1 MIAMPPALETAL
13 RCFVALLPDEA
24 TRTRLDALGAE
35 LQRSLPGTRRVAAV
49 NLHLTLVFIG
59 ALPTSQA
66 SQLAAALARTPAAPQ
81 FDWALD
87 QVGAFGGARVVF
99 AGSAPDRVPL
109 RLMALAEAVRG
120 ELDGLGISSYD
131 RKPFVPHVTLLR
143 NVARADAAHLA
154 CSIEPPVHWRASAP
168 RLMQSRRTSDGLRYL
183 PIEATPT

>member
-24 TRTRLDALGAE
+24 TRARLDALGAE
-35 LQRSLPGTRRVAAV
+35 LQRILPGTRRVAAV

-66 SQLAAALARTPAAPQ
+66 SQLAAALARTPAAPP

-109 RLMALAEAVRG
+109 PLRALADAVRG
-120 ELDGLGISSYD
+120 ELDVLGISYD